1 MKKTI
6 LALAII
12 AGLASCKKT
21 ETPAPNTCVP
31 SVSTIAGTYKV
42 SSISYKE
49 SSSATATDMFV
60 NYPDCQKDDTYQ
72 LNADGS
78 VVFADAGVSC
88 GLPPAPGL
96 PTSWT
101 LEGNNTRIQMA
112 DFNMLIVSFDCSKL
126 VVSEAD
132 VLTTGDQRITTYVK
146 Q

>member
-12 AGLASCKKT
+12 AGFASCKKS
-21 ETPAPNTCVP
+21 ETPAPNACTP
-31 SVSTIAGTYKV
+31 SISTIAGTYK
-42 SSISYKE
+42 ISAVKYKAAA
-49 SSSATATDMFV
+49 SATESDLFIDV
-60 NYPDCQKDDTYQ
+60 PDCQKDDTYQ

-112 DFNMLIVSFDCSKL
+112 EYNMLIVSFDCSKL
-126 VVSEAD
+126 VVTESD
-132 VLTTGDQRITTYVK
+132 LYVTGDVKTTTYLK

>member
-1 MKKTI
+1 MKTTL

-12 AGLASCKKT
+12 AGFASCKKT
-21 ETPAPNTCVP
+21 ETPPVNTCTP
-31 SVSTIAGTYKV
+31 SISTIAGTYKI
-42 SSISYKE
+42 SSIKYKV
-49 SSSATATDMFV
+49 SSSATEADLFT
-60 NYPDCQKDDTYQ
+60 NIPDCQKDDTYQ

-112 DFNMLIVSFDCSKL
+112 EFNMTIVSFDCTSL
-126 VVSEAD
+126 VVSESDTFVA
-132 VLTTGDQRITTYVK
+132 GDSKVTTYVK

>member
-12 AGLASCKKT
+12 AGFASCKKT

-31 SVSTIAGTYKV
+31 SVTTIAGTYKI
-42 SSISYKE
+42 SSIKYKL
-49 SSSATATDMFV
+49 SASATEADLFIDA
-60 NYPDCQKDDTYQ
+60 PDCQKDDTYQ

-78 VVFADAGVSC
+78 VVFEDAGVSC

-96 PTSWT
+96 PTSWS
-101 LEGNNTRIQMA
+101 LVSDNTRIQMA
-112 DFNMLIVSFDCSKL
+112 EYNMLIVSFDCSKL
-126 VVSEAD
+126 VVAESDIFA
-132 VLTTGDQRITTYVK
+132 VGDTRTTTYVK